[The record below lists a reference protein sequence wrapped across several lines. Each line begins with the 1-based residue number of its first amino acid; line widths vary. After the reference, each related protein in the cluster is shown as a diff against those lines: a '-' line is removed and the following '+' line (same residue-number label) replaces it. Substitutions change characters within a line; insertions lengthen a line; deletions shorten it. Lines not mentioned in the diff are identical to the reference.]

1 MIDDQVDQGGS
12 AGPGGGGP
20 GPAEGLEHGLYA
32 LAVRLGAVTSP
43 EDAAAE
49 LGASL
54 TEVCLAVARLV
65 ELHLLRADA
74 DGRLLPIA
82 PRLAVSALVAPVERS
97 IYQWQEL
104 ADRYRERVEAIT
116 RSPRRAEERVGVV
129 DGVSGAAEIRG
140 LFALASRACR
150 DELVVLRP
158 SHHDEDFLDE
168 LLETCYDVLDRG
180 VAIRVVCPHHS
191 RARFTARAKARRL
204 LEGGAQIRTR
214 SSLARAAVV
223 FDESLAV
230 LLDLPASDGQQ
241 PTARR
246 VDDRG
251 VVRFVIEMFNQH
263 WEDATPFSAA
273 EPGYAGAVGDLHR
286 AIARLMAKGLT
297 DDGVARHLGMS
308 VRTCRRHIA
317 ALLQNLNSVSR
328 FQAGVHAAALLE
340 PPARPPVNRQ
350 PG

>member
-1 MIDDQVDQGGS
+1 MYD
-12 AGPGGGGP
+12 
-20 GPAEGLEHGLYA
+20 H
-32 LAVRLGAVTSP
+32 AVRRGAIASP
-43 EDAAAE
+43 EGAAAE
-49 LGASL
+49 LGAPL
-54 TEVCLAVARLV
+54 ADVCLAVARLV
-65 ELHLLRADA
+65 ELHLLRTDA
-74 DGRLLPIA
+74 DGRLLPTA
-82 PRLAVSALVAPVERS
+82 PQRAVSALVAPVERS

-116 RSPRRAEERVGVV
+116 RSPGDGEGVGRI

-191 RARFTARAKARRL
+191 RAGFAARAKARRL

-317 ALLQNLNSVSR
+317 ALIQNLDSVSR
-328 FQAGVHAAALLE
+328 FQAGVRAAALLDQ
-340 PPARPPVNRQ
+340 PARPRANRQ